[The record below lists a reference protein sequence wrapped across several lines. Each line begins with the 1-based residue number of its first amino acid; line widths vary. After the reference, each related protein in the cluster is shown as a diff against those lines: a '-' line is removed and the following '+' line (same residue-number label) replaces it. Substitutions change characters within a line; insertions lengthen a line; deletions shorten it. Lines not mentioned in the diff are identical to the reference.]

1 VTGLETSFA
10 ALYTHLVEPGLLPLA
25 TLLERMS
32 AGPARALRLP
42 EPTIELG
49 ARANLVLLD
58 LEAEWTVE
66 EAGFRS
72 RSANSWL
79 LGERL
84 RGLVLQT
91 VADGR
96 VVYP

>member
-1 VTGLETSFA
+1 MTGLETAFA
-10 ALYTHLVEPGLLPLA
+10 ALYTHLVLPGLLSLE
-25 TLLERMS
+25 TLLERLS
-32 AGPARALRLP
+32 AGPARALGLP
-42 EPTIELG
+42 VPAVEVG

-58 LEAEWTVE
+58 LDAEWTVE

-84 RGLVLQT
+84 RGAVLRT

-96 VVYP
+96 VVHG